1 MNIDILRRIDPDLYL
16 FSFDC
21 QHFNFNIFTDLDS
34 FVTLPCQNKHYPSP
48 FSLWVATVAI
58 GALIGNASSFSMYC
72 LPIFVR
78 ELMIT
83 GACKL
88 DRKSTRLNSSHV
100 STSYAVFCL
109 KKKTAHERCSP
120 TWHGKPRP
128 PPPPGRDGSPRE

>member
-1 MNIDILRRIDPDLYL
+1 RFMVLLLNSLINFFPMNIDILRRIDPDLYL

-34 FVTLPCQNKHYPSP
+34 FVTLPCQNKHYASP

-83 GACKL
+83 GACKFSVL
-88 DRKSTRLNSSHV
+88 FSKGSFNVTIDRTTTSRSCSMARLF
-100 STSYAVFCL
+100 TI
-109 KKKTAHERCSP
+109 
-120 TWHGKPRP
+120 
-128 PPPPGRDGSPRE
+128 